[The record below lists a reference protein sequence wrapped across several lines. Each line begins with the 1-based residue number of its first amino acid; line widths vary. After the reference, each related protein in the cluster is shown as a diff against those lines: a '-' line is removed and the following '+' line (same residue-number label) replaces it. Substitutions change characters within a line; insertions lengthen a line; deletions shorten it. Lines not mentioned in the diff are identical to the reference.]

1 MAAVECDKYGF
12 FNGVMGLEQANWANY
27 WYPIFGDAV
36 LAGYSNEMEA
46 YAVAG
51 GEGMY
56 VRVKTG
62 QAIIAGHRV
71 WVNSEKKLTVASSDA
86 SNPRRDT
93 IVVRVVYGNTGASK
107 IYLDVKTGTPAASP
121 VAPTMTQNIG
131 TMWEYGLGN
140 VYVPAGSSNILPE
153 NVSNHGYV
161 GRFNNNGGML
171 SSFSSS
177 PITCKRDKEYRCTTA
192 LSSLTINL
200 PDAPHGTYIT
210 SVRFPSASSFSG
222 VTIKKGSTTISGT
235 SNLLLKG
242 DSLNLASKTY
252 ELVIWWDGS
261 KYWCASAAA

>member
-27 WYPIFGDAV
+27 WYPIFGDAI
-36 LAGYSNEMEA
+36 LAAYGNEMEA
-46 YAVAG
+46 YAVTG

-71 WVNSEKKLTVASSDA
+71 WVNSEKKLAVSASNA
-86 SNPRRDT
+86 SNPRKDL

-107 IYLDVKTGTPAASP
+107 VYLDVKAGTPAASP
-121 VAPTMTQNIG
+121 VAPSLTQNIG
-131 TMWEYGLGN
+131 TTWEYSLGT
-140 VYVPAGSSNILPE
+140 VDVPAGTSNILPE
-153 NVSNHGYV
+153 NVRWHAYV
-161 GRFNNNGGML
+161 GRFNNNAGMV
-171 SSFSSS
+171 STFSSTS
-177 PITCKRDKEYRCTTA
+177 VTCKRDKEYRCTTA
-192 LSSLTINL
+192 LSSLTVNL
-200 PDAPHGTYIT
+200 PNYPHDTFIT

-235 SNLLLKG
+235 TSLLLKG